1 MMEFKH
7 TIIHIRKRENNKCYS
22 VRFSY
27 DEDADVV
34 SIEKQAYGIDQ
45 DVLGMVPVTKA
56 IKYAMLEQRF
66 NDAVYGTGNNK
77 EIDFYMEDYYDMT
90 NEKEVISTPSTTRS
104 IKERLLKH
112 ANKR

>member
-7 TIIHIRKRENNKCYS
+7 TIIHIRRKDNKCFT

-27 DEDADVV
+27 DPDFDTVN
-34 SIEKQAYGIDQ
+34 IEKQAYGIDQ
-45 DVLGMVPVTKA
+45 DVLENESITKV

-66 NDAVYGTGNNK
+66 NDAVYGTGNNE
-77 EIDFYMEDYYDMT
+77 EIDFYMENYFEMIG
-90 NEKEVISTPSTTRS
+90 EKNKISAPKTTKS
-104 IKERLLKH
+104 VKERLLAR

>member
-7 TIIHIRKRENNKCYS
+7 TIIHIRKKDTNKCYS

-27 DEDADVV
+27 DPDADVV

-45 DVLGMVPVTKA
+45 DVLGIIPVSRV

-66 NDAVYGTGNNK
+66 NDAVYGTGNNT

-90 NEKEVISTPSTTRS
+90 NEKEVISIPSTIRS
-104 IKERLLKH
+104 VKERLLRN